1 MPAAEKA
8 WTVRS
13 GGPTGRRPAAAV
25 AAIAAFG
32 LLLGRAAEGSPVPR
46 ARAQDTGPCKVS
58 LRRDTPPEAVL
69 DQAFPVAIT
78 VTADCAGA
86 ALPLRMAVVVDNTV
100 NVGGARME
108 GIKNGV
114 RALFDALDLERSQA
128 GLASFNARVDFLAP
142 MGSSREVLK
151 AAVDSFYPKSGSRV
165 DLAMRAGYQMIKNAR
180 AAPGAATGM
189 QDVVLL
195 VSGGPDETGPDGP
208 IAEAAKAKDDDIL
221 VVTVA
226 AAGAADFDMLT
237 QMATSDSFFYTET
250 IAGRYPGLF
259 QQIVRDLAE
268 VKLVGG
274 LVTDTLAPGIDYS
287 WGTGIP
293 APRLRGQDLTWLY
306 AVWPEGG
313 LAISYQALCRR
324 LGSGPSSAG
333 ATVEL
338 SFDRGQPYV
347 YALPVASL
355 ACLPPPTATATP
367 SASPTVTP
375 TPTATASPRPTEP
388 LRPVYL
394 PFLGRRH
401 CKPSDHRADV
411 VLLLDASSSMHEP
424 GAGGE
429 IKLQLALDAATA
441 FIDSLSFPGDRAAV
455 VAFNGRSEV
464 LHPLS
469 DHRLGLLMA
478 LADIYGHVRF
488 GSRLDQGLVLARDL
502 LARSGPDR
510 VPVIVLLT
518 DGLADPAPALEAARA
533 LRAGG
538 VAVFAIGLGEG
549 ADAALLEQLAGD
561 RERFF
566 PSPDGAD
573 LERIFRTVAAMAG
586 CRDG

>member
-1 MPAAEKA
+1 MGRAGSR
-8 WTVRS
+8 RS
-13 GGPTGRRPAAAV
+13 APSGRLLPTLALTT
-25 AAIAAFG
+25 
-32 LLLGRAAEGSPVPR
+32 LLLLRADGPGGRPVLAQAEG
-46 ARAQDTGPCKVS
+46 PCAVQ
-58 LRRDTPPEAVL
+58 LRRDTPAEAVL
-69 DQAFPVAIT
+69 DQPFAVSIN
-78 VTADCAGA
+78 VTADCAAA
-86 ALPLRMAVVVDNTV
+86 ALPLRVAVVVDNTV
-100 NVGGARME
+100 NVGGARLE

-114 RALFDALDLERSQA
+114 RAFFDALDLNRSQA
-128 GLASFNARVDFLAP
+128 GLATFNARVDFLAP
-142 MGSSREVLK
+142 MGSSREALK
-151 AAVDSFYPKSGSRV
+151 AAVDTFYPRSGSRV

-180 AAPGAATGM
+180 AAPDAATGV

-195 VSGGPDETGPDGP
+195 VSGGPDETGPQGP
-208 IAEAAKAKDDDIL
+208 IAEAAKAKDDDVL

-259 QQIVRDLAE
+259 QQIVRDLSE

-313 LAISYQALCRR
+313 LNIGYQALCRQ
-324 LGSGPSSAG
+324 LGSRPSSAG

-347 YALPVASL
+347 YALPVAPIS
-355 ACLPPPTATATP
+355 CVPPPTGTATP
-367 SASPTVTP
+367 SPSPTASASPTASP
-375 TPTATASPRPTEP
+375 SPRPTQP
-388 LRPVYL
+388 LRPIYL

-401 CKPSDHRADV
+401 CKPTDHRADV
-411 VLLLDASSSMHEP
+411 VLLLDSSSSMHEP

-455 VAFNGRSEV
+455 VAFSGRAET

-469 DHRLGLLMA
+469 DHRLGLIMA
-478 LADIYGHVRF
+478 LADIYGHVRV
-488 GSRLDQGLVLARDL
+488 GSRLDQGLAAARDL
-502 LARSGPDR
+502 LAGAEPGR

-518 DGLADPAPALEAARA
+518 DGLADPASA
-533 LRAGG
+533 LRAAEEARRAGI
-538 VAVFAIGLGEG
+538 AIFAIGLGEG

-573 LERIFRTVAAMAG
+573 LDRIFRSVAGMAG
-586 CRDG
+586 CSGG